1 MWPCAAEVVSERV
14 RRQIAERQAAL
25 AAAEAAPEMSG
36 RAAAELKRAL
46 AAELRPGETVTA
58 ALRRLRP
65 APARPA
71 SKRGASH
78 AVHDLPAPSGV
89 YRMVRLA
96 NGKKCMPCQLRPA
109 PACHRHYLLRHLISS
124 TVPVVSGD
132 WGCDCRPMLCKY
144 SCSDR
149 CPHLFKV

>member
-1 MWPCAAEVVSERV
+1 MCLYLYLYLTKHLPTCACASCLHAAAATQASKLCSSRQVHSPLAAVSEAHSRGRISVWPCAAEVVSERV

-71 SKRGASH
+71 GKRGALH
-78 AVHDLPAPSGV
+78 AAHDLPAPSGV
-89 YRMVRLA
+89 SRMARLTI
-96 NGKKCMPCQLRPA
+96 C
-109 PACHRHYLLRHLISS
+109 
-124 TVPVVSGD
+124 
-132 WGCDCRPMLCKY
+132 
-144 SCSDR
+144 
-149 CPHLFKV
+149 

>member
-36 RAAAELKRAL
+36 RAAAELKCAL

-71 SKRGASH
+71 GKRGALH
-78 AVHDLPAPSGV
+78 ASCNLMRNPVLPG
-89 YRMVRLA
+89 
-96 NGKKCMPCQLRPA
+96 
-109 PACHRHYLLRHLISS
+109 
-124 TVPVVSGD
+124 
-132 WGCDCRPMLCKY
+132 W
-144 SCSDR
+144 CSWQ
-149 CPHLFKV
+149 FI